1 MAKDIE
7 HNQGAPNVRIIAT
20 DRTNDSSRHAYCRD
34 GQVLRCALR
43 DALSGGGSVWH
54 NAVSRHIGRDPLVIC
69 PNEIAGVEAKQ
80 SRHQL
85 TLRVADL
92 LGLLQLVEIAGGGVH
107 TAAAESVVSAILR
120 DPDGNTIEVI
130 QA

>member
-1 MAKDIE
+1 MPESPIQLTQMTLSTTRTLEMVKFYDTLFGT
-7 HNQGAPNVRIIAT
+7 HLQAT
-20 DRTNDSSRHAYCRD
+20 EAY
-34 GQVLRCALR
+34 GTTLYHGTLA
-43 DALSGGGSVWH
+43 G
-54 NAVSRHIGRDPLVIC
+54 IPLVIC
-69 PNEIAGVEAKQ
+69 PNEIAGVEVEQ

-92 LGLLQLVEIAGGGVH
+92 SGLLQIVEIAGGGIH
-107 TAAAESVVSAILR
+107 TAAAALIISAILR

>member
-1 MAKDIE
+1 MPDSFVELSQITLATVRTLEMVKFYNTLFGTHLQAIE
-7 HNQGAPNVRIIAT
+7 SQGTTLYHGTLAGI
-20 DRTNDSSRHAYCRD
+20 
-34 GQVLRCALR
+34 
-43 DALSGGGSVWH
+43 
-54 NAVSRHIGRDPLVIC
+54 PLVIC
-69 PNEIAGVEAKQ
+69 PNEIAGVEAEQ

-92 LGLLQLVEIAGGGVH
+92 SGLLQIVEIAGGGIH
-107 TAAAESVVSAILR
+107 TAPVETIISAILR

>member
-1 MAKDIE
+1 MPQSVPQLA
-7 HNQGAPNVRIIAT
+7 QMTLAT
-20 DRTNDSSRHAYCRD
+20 TRTLEMVKFYDTLFGTQLQATEAY
-34 GQVLRCALR
+34 GTTLYHGTLA
-43 DALSGGGSVWH
+43 G
-54 NAVSRHIGRDPLVIC
+54 IPLVIC

-92 LGLLQLVEIAGGGVH
+92 LGLLQLVEIAGGGIH
-107 TAAAESVVSAILR
+107 TSGAESIISAILR

>member
-1 MAKDIE
+1 MSESLPQIAQMTLATTHTAE
-7 HNQGAPNVRIIAT
+7 MVRF
-20 DRTNDSSRHAYCRD
+20 Y
-34 GQVLRCALR
+34 
-43 DALSGGGSVWH
+43 DALFSTRFQ
-54 NAVSRHIGRDPLVIC
+54 AVEAYGTTLYHGTLAGIPLVIC

-92 LGLLQLVEIAGGGVH
+92 SGLLQLVEIAGGGVH

>member
-1 MAKDIE
+1 MLTSSVQLTQITL
-7 HNQGAPNVRIIAT
+7 AT
-20 DRTNDSSRHAYCRD
+20 THLPEMVKFYDTLFGTELQAFKAY
-34 GQVLRCALR
+34 GTTLYHGTLA
-43 DALSGGGSVWH
+43 G
-54 NAVSRHIGRDPLVIC
+54 IPLVIC

-92 LGLLQLVEIAGGGVH
+92 LGLLQLVEIAGGGIH
-107 TAAAESVVSAILR
+107 TSAAESIINAILS

>member
-1 MAKDIE
+1 MSESLPQITQMTLATTRTAEMVAFYDTLFGTRLQAVKAF
-7 HNQGAPNVRIIAT
+7 GATLYHGTLAGI
-20 DRTNDSSRHAYCRD
+20 
-34 GQVLRCALR
+34 
-43 DALSGGGSVWH
+43 
-54 NAVSRHIGRDPLVIC
+54 PLVIC

-92 LGLLQLVEIAGGGVH
+92 LGLLQLVEIAGGGIH
-107 TAAAESVVSAILR
+107 TSVAESIISAILR

>member
-1 MAKDIE
+1 MSKSLPQITQMTLATTHTPEMVKFYDTLFSTHLQAIE
-7 HNQGAPNVRIIAT
+7 AHGTMLYHGTLAGI
-20 DRTNDSSRHAYCRD
+20 
-34 GQVLRCALR
+34 
-43 DALSGGGSVWH
+43 
-54 NAVSRHIGRDPLVIC
+54 PLVIC
-69 PNEIAGVEAKQ
+69 PNEIAGVEAEQ

-92 LGLLQLVEIAGGGVH
+92 LGLLQLVEIAGGGIH
-107 TAAAESVVSAILR
+107 TSVAESVISAILR

>member
-1 MAKDIE
+1 MPVP
-7 HNQGAPNVRIIAT
+7 QLTQMTLAT
-20 DRTNDSSRHAYCRD
+20 TRTLEMVKFYDTLFDTQLQATEAY
-34 GQVLRCALR
+34 GTTLYHGTLA
-43 DALSGGGSVWH
+43 G
-54 NAVSRHIGRDPLVIC
+54 IPLVIC

-92 LGLLQLVEIAGGGVH
+92 AALLELVEPSGGMIETPTV
-107 TAAAESVVSAILR
+107 TTSAILR

-130 QA
+130 AA

>member
-1 MAKDIE
+1 MPESPIE
-7 HNQGAPNVRIIAT
+7 LTQMTLAT
-20 DRTNDSSRHAYCRD
+20 TRTHEMVKFYDTLFGTHLQAIE
-34 GQVLRCALR
+34 A
-43 DALSGGGSVWH
+43 SGTTLYHGTLAGI
-54 NAVSRHIGRDPLVIC
+54 RLVMC

-85 TLRVADL
+85 TFRVADL
-92 LGLLQLVEIAGGGVH
+92 LGLLQIVEIAGGGIH
-107 TAAAESVVSAILR
+107 TSAAESVIGAILR